1 MYCICISLS
10 FVSFLFSI
18 YLAKSCPRS
27 TCYQPSFALCSVFDE
42 HVGGGGGVG
51 GNTVSQESSVPIPL
65 EITGDFLSPKQPSY
79 DVTASFDPFSPFGG
93 DGDDDGGAFG
103 EHPEQQQS
111 SFDSSA
117 TSSTATT
124 DTTTITTTGTVPGT
138 TGYDQLIDF
147 ASLPTVEDDGDD
159 DARPVVANDSNFN
172 PLVAGG
178 SSDTEHQHH
187 SFDYRSLSNNHSNN
201 NNSINLFDITTSFDE
216 SSDRTGTNYLNN
228 NNNATLTATTNP
240 RLVSATSD
248 GQENRDLSLL

>member
-1 MYCICISLS
+1 MLGYARMQQIDKQSTNVPSMYLPFVCVLFLLYLTPESL
-10 FVSFLFSI
+10 
-18 YLAKSCPRS
+18 PRS
-27 TCYQPSFALCSVFDE
+27 SCCLPSFEPQTFSDE

-51 GNTVSQESSVPIPL
+51 GDTVSLESTVPIPL
-65 EITGDFLSPKQPSY
+65 EITGDFLSPKQASY

-147 ASLPTVEDDGDD
+147 ASLPTVEDDGGD
-159 DARPVVANDSNFN
+159 DARAVVANDSNFN

-178 SSDTEHQHH
+178 SDTEHHHH
-187 SFDYRSLSNNHSNN
+187 SFDYRNLSNNHNNN
-201 NNSINLFDITTSFDE
+201 NNSINLFDITSSFD
-216 SSDRTGTNYLNN
+216 DAVNAPALTILTIITMQPLPLPRTRG
-228 NNNATLTATTNP
+228 
-240 RLVSATSD
+240 
-248 GQENRDLSLL
+248 